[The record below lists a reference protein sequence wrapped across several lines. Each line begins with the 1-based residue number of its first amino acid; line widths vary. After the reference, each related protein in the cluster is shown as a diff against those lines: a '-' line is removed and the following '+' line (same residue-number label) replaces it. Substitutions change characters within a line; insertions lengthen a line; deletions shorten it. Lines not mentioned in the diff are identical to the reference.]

1 MHCSQLTKSTIA
13 AGKKKKKEKNPVIKR
28 RRGNNCNPNS
38 HLTMLFESWKL
49 VKKSFLNSV
58 FKHLKI
64 INVTQI
70 LLKKHSYQTFFF
82 WGAQFSVFKH

>member
-1 MHCSQLTKSTIA
+1 MGHIVFKIFTKMSF
-13 AGKKKKKEKNPVIKR
+13 NNVI
-28 RRGNNCNPNS
+28 
-38 HLTMLFESWKL
+38 WKL
-49 VKKSFLNSV
+49 KTGKKSFLNSV

-82 WGAQFSVFKH
+82 FGAQFSVFKH